1 MSNNVKLIERHR
13 PRFVILRAF
22 ARNSSV
28 VWQSEAQGSSEC
40 ATDTSIHQHKLTKK
54 YSVWC
59 KIIWKFPKCHKK
71 KNRSENWS
79 CSHITTPKKSTSITL
94 KLKPENRHKKCT
106 SDIEKLNATN
116 TKKYH
121 ENRENEPSN
130 SFSFQ
135 HSFCPFSSLS
145 PISISKSNFKFQTP
159 VTILILNSNRA
170 TII

>member
-13 PRFVILRAF
+13 PRFVILRAC

-40 ATDTSIHQHKLTKK
+40 ATDTSTPAQVEQKVFWVVQDNLDK
-54 YSVWC
+54 S
-59 KIIWKFPKCHKK
+59 PKCHKK

-116 TKKYH
+116 TKKYY

-135 HSFCPFSSLS
+135 HSFCLFSSLS